1 MKQITS
7 LWLLV
12 LFMAS
17 TTLIAQNTS
26 TGLAS
31 QKAAAAKFKT
41 EQQQNLNAEI
51 QPGVIP
57 GVNQTGGDDYSKY
70 VIYHGSRAELYDNG
84 PLITAEGVGPGGT
97 DYSELQDASL
107 GMGTYGAGCQV
118 SAGNSIADD
127 FEVTETWNI
136 DSFTFYSYQTGS
148 GTTST
153 LNDVRVQIYDGNP
166 SAGGVVIWGNLTTNL
181 MTSTSW
187 TNAYRVLESAPDV
200 ARPIMAIVAGTSG
213 LTLNPGTYWVEMSL
227 GGTGASGPWAPAVTI
242 VGQTTTGNSIQKT
255 STGWAPLMD
264 VGPQG
269 LPFVI
274 NGTGGQQANK
284 DVGISAIPQ
293 PATGVNLTAT
303 EAIAI
308 TIRNYGLNAQS
319 NIPWTVNWNGPTGAG
334 SANGTFAG
342 PLAPGSTATVNLTQ
356 TANLSTHGSY
366 TFTACTALAGDENAA
381 NDCKNKTVSNNLPEY
396 CPASTTTQDEYIAN
410 VLCGTIDNS
419 SGWQGGVANYTAIST
434 AIAAGQ
440 SEAIIVTNGNPW
452 SSDKVTVWVDWNMS
466 YTFDEGDEKFV
477 LVSSGGGLTFTGAIV
492 VPTGTPE
499 GDYRM
504 RVRMSYSTD
513 PTPCG
518 VMSYGEVED
527 YTIHVGQAAA
537 KDVGVSALNMG
548 GFYQPG
554 VVSPKATVKNFGSA
568 TQTFNVTLTIGSYT
582 STKSVA
588 ALVSGATQEVTFD
601 NWNATVGSY
610 TAEACTQ
617 LAGDENPANNCKSMG
632 ITVAEGNFVFAYN
645 AYDPSGVLA
654 EGPVT
659 FDIVNPGGMSLL
671 APTSSAEFIAGATW
685 ANGTWYGCMYGGG
698 LYTIDTQTGAMV
710 LVGPSADLSGLAFDG
725 TTMYGAS
732 VTDLYTVNM
741 ATGASTLIGP
751 MGNAQGLMIGIA
763 CDAAGNLYGYDIGDD
778 NFYSINK
785 TTGAATIVGPLGYN
799 FNYAQDMAYD
809 KVNNVCYIAGY
820 TTTGALFSVNVA
832 TGAATQLGLFPGGA
846 EITGFAIPDEGTT
859 PPVGTP
865 PINFTANYTAGT
877 GVATTWEMPESGQW
891 VRWDNGENWGSLGL
905 EEAGTF
911 WAAARW
917 ETSDLAA
924 FDGQYLTQVNLF
936 PVKYNVNPTI
946 KLMIWEGA
954 NAANLVYE
962 QVLTGLT
969 WDEFNTVNLTTMHQ
983 IDASKEL
990 MVGFEITHEVGEYPL
1005 GYDEGPA
1012 IAGKGDMIS
1021 LDGIEFVSMST
1032 EYEIDNNFNIG
1043 IYVEEETDGI
1053 VGTKQIIARNAIS
1066 NPSATFVTQTQ
1077 KVGGANLADGNRA
1090 LEGFNVYRNGVKVN
1104 TDPIP
1109 AAARAY
1115 TDVFSAPG
1123 TYTYNAKAIY
1133 TAGLSDPS
1141 NSVEVIIGGAGGGI
1155 VVNPTS
1161 FTEFHPVAQITTK
1174 TLTVTNTGTTPLTWG
1189 VTASTNTKQ
1198 AGSTVSSDPIEDQR
1212 ILAERLAAE
1221 GLQSASDIEPGVIAG
1236 INQNSGNDYTKYA
1249 TYHGSRAELYDNG
1262 PLITAEGVGPGG
1274 TDYSELQDAS
1284 LGMGTYGA
1292 GCQISAGN
1300 SIADDFEVTET
1311 WNIDSF
1317 TFYSYQTGSGTTS
1330 TLNDVRVQIYDGD
1343 PSAGG
1348 TVIWGN
1354 LTTNLMTSTAWI
1366 NAYRVLESSPDVAR
1380 PIMEIVAGTSGL
1392 TLSPGTYWVEMMI
1405 GGTGTS
1411 GPWAPAVTI
1420 VGQTTTGNSIQ
1431 KTSTGWAP
1439 LMDVGPQGLPFVI
1452 NGTGGPQSNKDVGI
1466 SAIPQPVTGVN
1477 LTGAEAIAITIKNF
1491 GLNAQ
1496 SNIPWTVNW
1505 NGPTGAGSANGTFA
1519 GPLAAGATATV
1530 TLTQTANLSTHGDYT
1545 FTACTAL
1552 SGDENTA
1559 NDCKNKTVSN
1569 KLPEYCPASTTTQD
1583 EYIANVLCGTIN
1595 NTSGWQG
1602 GVADYTAIFTE
1613 INAGESEAITVTNGN
1628 AWASDK
1634 VTCWVDWDMSYTFDE
1649 GAEKFV
1655 LTSNGG
1661 GATFTGN
1668 IAVPAGTPNGEYRM
1682 RVRMSYSTDPTPCG
1696 VMSYGE
1702 VEDYTIHVGGGTTTA
1717 WLSVPENTG
1726 GTLAPGGS
1734 APVTVTFN
1742 SNGLPDGTYNGIL
1755 DVTSNDPNNPLVVV
1769 PATLTK
1775 GGSGIV
1781 VTPVALEELHD
1792 NPPQVTV
1799 QDLTIHNLG
1808 TTPINYTVVANAP
1821 TKQAGSTVSSDPIE
1835 DQRIL
1840 NERLAAE
1847 GHSNAVVL
1855 SMANTNVATPSPYQ
1869 TDDDV
1874 IRYDNGVNDDAIGLT
1889 AGGTFEVAAYWPA
1902 SSMGQYAG
1910 KKLSKV
1916 EVYIND
1922 VPNPFILKVYGQ
1934 GSSTVPGA
1942 LLHQQTVA
1950 VTGTSWNVID
1960 LSTQVDI
1967 TGGDLWVGYSVTHA
1981 GGTYPAGC
1989 DAGPAVAG
1997 KGDMI
2002 SLDGVS
2008 FESMAGLGLN
2018 YNWNIASTL
2027 IDGGPALTKDVGVSA
2042 IVQPTTGV
2050 NLTGAEAIVIT
2061 IKNYGTASQSNIPWT
2076 VNWNGPTGAGSANG
2090 TFAGPLAGGATANV
2104 NLTQTANLSA
2114 LGSYTFTA
2122 CTALTGDENAA
2133 NNCKDKTVSNNL
2145 PEYCPASTTYED
2157 EYISNVLCGAIN
2169 NTSAWQGGVA
2179 DYTAMFAE
2187 ISAGASEPITVT
2199 NGNPWASD
2207 KVTCWVDWDMSY
2219 TFDEGAE
2226 KFVLTSNGGGANF
2239 TGNIAVPAGTPNGDY
2254 RMRVRMSYSTDPT
2267 PCGVMSYGEVEE
2279 YTIKVGGG
2287 TTTTAWLSVP
2297 ENTAGTLAAGQSV
2310 TVPVTFNSTD
2320 LANGIYNGTIDV
2332 TSNDPNNP
2340 LVVVPATL
2348 EVGEPTLGIHVTPM
2362 VLNETH
2368 ANPPQQT
2375 TKNLTFTNTG
2385 DTPLDV
2391 NLTVDLGGKAPDAF
2405 TMNPETYAKILAERQ
2420 ASEGIVPSTGRA
2432 PYTEYIPTGGDLP
2445 LITLGRDM
2453 AFAYNAYDASGALVE
2468 GPITFDLASPGS
2480 LTQLAPTSSGDFIA
2494 GADWADGTW
2503 YGCMY
2508 GGGLYTIDET
2518 SGAMTFVGSSPDL
2531 SGLAWDGTTMYG
2543 ASTTAL
2549 YTIDLATGAGTMV
2562 GPMGNN
2568 ALMIGIAA
2576 NADGEIYGYDI
2587 GDDNFYHINKTT
2599 GAATVVGSLGFD
2611 FNYAQDMAFD
2621 RDNGICYLAGYT
2633 TTGGLY
2639 TVNVNTGA
2647 ATLVGNFAGGAEVTG
2662 FAIPYTSGPPL
2673 TKDLSLS
2680 SIVSPS
2686 TGVNLTNSESV
2697 VIKIK
2702 NNGTAAQSNFPW
2714 TVTWNG
2720 PTGAGS
2726 ANGTYSGSLAAG
2738 ATADITAGTA
2748 NLSTYGVYT
2757 FEACVNLAG
2766 DENPANNCKSKN
2778 VTNLEP
2784 SLCVDGLYSSG
2795 CSFGDGLI
2803 AWSLA
2808 NINVP
2813 NIPCAGTP
2821 PWYHDYRDMVHEL
2834 VAGETY
2840 TLTVQAGYT
2849 STYFDVWIDF
2859 NDDLVLTND
2868 ELIIND
2874 AQCASSNTPYTFDF
2888 TVPANAPA
2896 GDHVLRFR
2904 TNWTAPVTDPCATY
2918 SYGNCCD
2925 FKANTGEG
2933 TTTPWL
2939 WVAEGDLSFTLP
2951 ANGGQKIVPVHFDSE
2966 GLSIGTIKNGGINVA
2981 SNDPNTPLLEVDA
2994 TLTVG
2999 GGGTGLTV
3007 NPTALNETHENAPEI
3022 TTQILNLTN
3031 NTGAPVSWT
3040 LATFAGAEGGVL
3052 NIAPEVSTETPVYTG
3067 QVQVESQ
3074 PGVTPGEIVEGPA
3087 YTNFAYYN
3095 GNRGELYNNGG
3106 FVTAVGVGPGGTDYS
3121 ELQDASLGMG
3131 TYGSGCQVS
3140 AGNSI
3145 ADDFVVTENWTIE
3158 SFTFYSYQTGS
3169 GTTSTINDARVQI
3182 YNGNPSAGGTVIWG
3196 NLTSNLMTSTSW
3208 TNAYRVLE
3216 SAPATNR
3223 PIFKVVASTPGLTL
3237 APGTYWVEMTLG
3249 GTGASGPWAP
3259 PVTVVGQ
3266 TTTGNSIQKT
3276 STGWAP
3282 LVDVGPQGLPF
3293 IITGTT
3299 AVAPWLTATPV
3310 SGTLAN
3316 GQSIPITVTYN
3327 SEGLSEGVHNGTVT
3341 ISSNQPDI
3349 VVPVTLTV
3357 APPTGIEPGPTNLAY
3372 SIVDFFDVNLTWD
3385 APAGGGFNPAW
3396 ITYSTGAFTNS
3407 VGTNGAANF
3416 DVAARWTPADLAAYP
3431 GGSVT
3436 KVDFVP
3442 GEPGNISTYTIK
3454 IWQGSGNPTLKYSQ
3468 LVTTVTADV
3477 WNTVVLNEAYQI
3489 DLTQELWIGFNCN
3502 TTAGFPAGCDD
3513 GPQVEG
3519 KGNMMFWEGAW
3530 TTLTQLAPTLTYNW
3544 NIKGYLEAG
3553 MQVEGYN
3560 VYRKGT
3566 SGSFA
3571 LIGSTNATTLT
3582 YLDNNLNLGTYYYH
3596 VKAQYAAGLSVPSN
3610 QVQVDITSISDPS
3623 GAASALQIYP
3633 NPAKDQFTIKSESE
3647 LQSVRMVSYTGQVIF
3662 NRKATGNE
3670 LLIYANEFAKGV
3682 YTLQIE
3688 TKDGRSVHKVIIQ

>member
-118 SAGNSIADD
+118 
-127 FEVTETWNI
+127 
-136 DSFTFYSYQTGS
+136 
-148 GTTST
+148 
-153 LNDVRVQIYDGNP
+153 
-166 SAGGVVIWGNLTTNL
+166 
-181 MTSTSW
+181 
-187 TNAYRVLESAPDV
+187 
-200 ARPIMAIVAGTSG
+200 
-213 LTLNPGTYWVEMSL
+213 
-227 GGTGASGPWAPAVTI
+227 
-242 VGQTTTGNSIQKT
+242 
-255 STGWAPLMD
+255 
-264 VGPQG
+264 
-269 LPFVI
+269 
-274 NGTGGQQANK
+274 
-284 DVGISAIPQ
+284 
-293 PATGVNLTAT
+293 
-303 EAIAI
+303 
-308 TIRNYGLNAQS
+308 
-319 NIPWTVNWNGPTGAG
+319 
-334 SANGTFAG
+334 
-342 PLAPGSTATVNLTQ
+342 
-356 TANLSTHGSY
+356 
-366 TFTACTALAGDENAA
+366 
-381 NDCKNKTVSNNLPEY
+381 
-396 CPASTTTQDEYIAN
+396 
-410 VLCGTIDNS
+410 
-419 SGWQGGVANYTAIST
+419 
-434 AIAAGQ
+434 
-440 SEAIIVTNGNPW
+440 
-452 SSDKVTVWVDWNMS
+452 
-466 YTFDEGDEKFV
+466 
-477 LVSSGGGLTFTGAIV
+477 
-492 VPTGTPE
+492 
-499 GDYRM
+499 
-504 RVRMSYSTD
+504 
-513 PTPCG
+513 
-518 VMSYGEVED
+518 
-527 YTIHVGQAAA
+527 
-537 KDVGVSALNMG
+537 
-548 GFYQPG
+548 
-554 VVSPKATVKNFGSA
+554 
-568 TQTFNVTLTIGSYT
+568 
-582 STKSVA
+582 
-588 ALVSGATQEVTFD
+588 
-601 NWNATVGSY
+601 
-610 TAEACTQ
+610 
-617 LAGDENPANNCKSMG
+617 
-632 ITVAEGNFVFAYN
+632 
-645 AYDPSGVLA
+645 
-654 EGPVT
+654 
-659 FDIVNPGGMSLL
+659 
-671 APTSSAEFIAGATW
+671 
-685 ANGTWYGCMYGGG
+685 
-698 LYTIDTQTGAMV
+698 
-710 LVGPSADLSGLAFDG
+710 
-725 TTMYGAS
+725 
-732 VTDLYTVNM
+732 
-741 ATGASTLIGP
+741 
-751 MGNAQGLMIGIA
+751 
-763 CDAAGNLYGYDIGDD
+763 
-778 NFYSINK
+778 
-785 TTGAATIVGPLGYN
+785 
-799 FNYAQDMAYD
+799 
-809 KVNNVCYIAGY
+809 
-820 TTTGALFSVNVA
+820 
-832 TGAATQLGLFPGGA
+832 
-846 EITGFAIPDEGTT
+846 
-859 PPVGTP
+859 
-865 PINFTANYTAGT
+865 
-877 GVATTWEMPESGQW
+877 
-891 VRWDNGENWGSLGL
+891 
-905 EEAGTF
+905 
-911 WAAARW
+911 
-917 ETSDLAA
+917 
-924 FDGQYLTQVNLF
+924 
-936 PVKYNVNPTI
+936 
-946 KLMIWEGA
+946 
-954 NAANLVYE
+954 
-962 QVLTGLT
+962 
-969 WDEFNTVNLTTMHQ
+969 
-983 IDASKEL
+983 
-990 MVGFEITHEVGEYPL
+990 
-1005 GYDEGPA
+1005 
-1012 IAGKGDMIS
+1012 
-1021 LDGIEFVSMST
+1021 
-1032 EYEIDNNFNIG
+1032 
-1043 IYVEEETDGI
+1043 
-1053 VGTKQIIARNAIS
+1053 
-1066 NPSATFVTQTQ
+1066 
-1077 KVGGANLADGNRA
+1077 
-1090 LEGFNVYRNGVKVN
+1090 
-1104 TDPIP
+1104 
-1109 AAARAY
+1109 
-1115 TDVFSAPG
+1115 
-1123 TYTYNAKAIY
+1123 
-1133 TAGLSDPS
+1133 
-1141 NSVEVIIGGAGGGI
+1141 
-1155 VVNPTS
+1155 
-1161 FTEFHPVAQITTK
+1161 
-1174 TLTVTNTGTTPLTWG
+1174 
-1189 VTASTNTKQ
+1189 
-1198 AGSTVSSDPIEDQR
+1198 
-1212 ILAERLAAE
+1212 
-1221 GLQSASDIEPGVIAG
+1221 
-1236 INQNSGNDYTKYA
+1236 
-1249 TYHGSRAELYDNG
+1249 
-1262 PLITAEGVGPGG
+1262 
-1274 TDYSELQDAS
+1274 
-1284 LGMGTYGA
+1284 
-1292 GCQISAGN
+1292 SAGN

>member
-107 GMGTYGAGCQV
+107 GMGTYGAGCQI

-153 LNDVRVQIYDGNP
+153 LNDVRVQIYDGDP
-166 SAGGVVIWGNLTTNL
+166 SAGGTVIWGNLTTNL
-181 MTSTSW
+181 MTSTAW
-187 TNAYRVLESAPDV
+187 INAYRVLESSPDV
-200 ARPIMAIVAGTSG
+200 ARPIMEIVAGTSG
-213 LTLNPGTYWVEMSL
+213 LTLSPGTYWVEMMI
-227 GGTGASGPWAPAVTI
+227 GGTGTSGPWAPAVTI

-632 ITVAEGNFVFAYN
+632 ITVAEGNFVFGYN

-671 APTSSAEFIAGATW
+671 APTSSAEFIAGATY
-685 ANGTWYGCMYGGG
+685 ANGIWYGCMYTGG

-1212 ILAERLAAE
+1212 IL
-1221 GLQSASDIEPGVIAG
+1221 
-1236 INQNSGNDYTKYA
+1236 
-1249 TYHGSRAELYDNG
+1249 
-1262 PLITAEGVGPGG
+1262 
-1274 TDYSELQDAS
+1274 
-1284 LGMGTYGA
+1284 
-1292 GCQISAGN
+1292 
-1300 SIADDFEVTET
+1300 
-1311 WNIDSF
+1311 
-1317 TFYSYQTGSGTTS
+1317 
-1330 TLNDVRVQIYDGD
+1330 
-1343 PSAGG
+1343 
-1348 TVIWGN
+1348 
-1354 LTTNLMTSTAWI
+1354 
-1366 NAYRVLESSPDVAR
+1366 
-1380 PIMEIVAGTSGL
+1380 
-1392 TLSPGTYWVEMMI
+1392 
-1405 GGTGTS
+1405 
-1411 GPWAPAVTI
+1411 
-1420 VGQTTTGNSIQ
+1420 
-1431 KTSTGWAP
+1431 
-1439 LMDVGPQGLPFVI
+1439 
-1452 NGTGGPQSNKDVGI
+1452 
-1466 SAIPQPVTGVN
+1466 
-1477 LTGAEAIAITIKNF
+1477 
-1491 GLNAQ
+1491 
-1496 SNIPWTVNW
+1496 
-1505 NGPTGAGSANGTFA
+1505 
-1519 GPLAAGATATV
+1519 
-1530 TLTQTANLSTHGDYT
+1530 
-1545 FTACTAL
+1545 
-1552 SGDENTA
+1552 
-1559 NDCKNKTVSN
+1559 
-1569 KLPEYCPASTTTQD
+1569 
-1583 EYIANVLCGTIN
+1583 
-1595 NTSGWQG
+1595 
-1602 GVADYTAIFTE
+1602 
-1613 INAGESEAITVTNGN
+1613 
-1628 AWASDK
+1628 
-1634 VTCWVDWDMSYTFDE
+1634 
-1649 GAEKFV
+1649 
-1655 LTSNGG
+1655 
-1661 GATFTGN
+1661 
-1668 IAVPAGTPNGEYRM
+1668 
-1682 RVRMSYSTDPTPCG
+1682 
-1696 VMSYGE
+1696 
-1702 VEDYTIHVGGGTTTA
+1702 
-1717 WLSVPENTG
+1717 
-1726 GTLAPGGS
+1726 
-1734 APVTVTFN
+1734 
-1742 SNGLPDGTYNGIL
+1742 
-1755 DVTSNDPNNPLVVV
+1755 
-1769 PATLTK
+1769 
-1775 GGSGIV
+1775 
-1781 VTPVALEELHD
+1781 
-1792 NPPQVTV
+1792 
-1799 QDLTIHNLG
+1799 
-1808 TTPINYTVVANAP
+1808 
-1821 TKQAGSTVSSDPIE
+1821 
-1835 DQRIL
+1835 

-1981 GGTYPAGC
+1981 GGTFPAGC

-1997 KGDMI
+1997 FGDMI

-2008 FESMAGLGLN
+2008 FESMAGLDLN

-2061 IKNYGTASQSNIPWT
+2061 IKNYGTDSQSNIPWT

-2187 ISAGASEPITVT
+2187 ISAGASEPITVA

-2267 PCGVMSYGEVEE
+2267 PCGVMSYGEVED
-2279 YTIKVGGG
+2279 YTIHVGGG
-2287 TTTTAWLSVP
+2287 TTTAWLSVP
-2297 ENTAGTLAAGQSV
+2297 ENTGGTLAPGGSAPV
-2310 TVPVTFNSTD
+2310 TVTFNSNGLPDGTY
-2320 LANGIYNGTIDV
+2320 NGILDV

-2340 LVVVPATL
+2340 LVIVPATL
-2348 EVGEPTLGIHVTPM
+2348 VVGEPTVGIIVTPM

-2368 ANPPQQT
+2368 AAPPQQT
-2375 TKNLTFTNTG
+2375 TKNLTFKNTG

-2445 LITLGRDM
+2445 LITLGREM

-2508 GGGLYTIDET
+2508 GGGLYTIDDA
-2518 SGAMTFVGSSPDL
+2518 SGAMTLVGSSPDL

-2549 YTIDLATGAGTMV
+2549 YTIDLATGAGTMI

-2933 TTTPWL
+2933 TTTAWL

>member
-1702 VEDYTIHVGGGTTTA
+1702 VE
-1717 WLSVPENTG
+1717 
-1726 GTLAPGGS
+1726 
-1734 APVTVTFN
+1734 
-1742 SNGLPDGTYNGIL
+1742 
-1755 DVTSNDPNNPLVVV
+1755 
-1769 PATLTK
+1769 
-1775 GGSGIV
+1775 
-1781 VTPVALEELHD
+1781 
-1792 NPPQVTV
+1792 
-1799 QDLTIHNLG
+1799 
-1808 TTPINYTVVANAP
+1808 
-1821 TKQAGSTVSSDPIE
+1821 
-1835 DQRIL
+1835 
-1840 NERLAAE
+1840 
-1847 GHSNAVVL
+1847 
-1855 SMANTNVATPSPYQ
+1855 
-1869 TDDDV
+1869 
-1874 IRYDNGVNDDAIGLT
+1874 
-1889 AGGTFEVAAYWPA
+1889 
-1902 SSMGQYAG
+1902 
-1910 KKLSKV
+1910 
-1916 EVYIND
+1916 
-1922 VPNPFILKVYGQ
+1922 
-1934 GSSTVPGA
+1934 
-1942 LLHQQTVA
+1942 
-1950 VTGTSWNVID
+1950 
-1960 LSTQVDI
+1960 
-1967 TGGDLWVGYSVTHA
+1967 
-1981 GGTYPAGC
+1981 
-1989 DAGPAVAG
+1989 
-1997 KGDMI
+1997 
-2002 SLDGVS
+2002 
-2008 FESMAGLGLN
+2008 
-2018 YNWNIASTL
+2018 
-2027 IDGGPALTKDVGVSA
+2027 
-2042 IVQPTTGV
+2042 
-2050 NLTGAEAIVIT
+2050 
-2061 IKNYGTASQSNIPWT
+2061 
-2076 VNWNGPTGAGSANG
+2076 
-2090 TFAGPLAGGATANV
+2090 
-2104 NLTQTANLSA
+2104 
-2114 LGSYTFTA
+2114 
-2122 CTALTGDENAA
+2122 
-2133 NNCKDKTVSNNL
+2133 
-2145 PEYCPASTTYED
+2145 
-2157 EYISNVLCGAIN
+2157 
-2169 NTSAWQGGVA
+2169 
-2179 DYTAMFAE
+2179 
-2187 ISAGASEPITVT
+2187 
-2199 NGNPWASD
+2199 
-2207 KVTCWVDWDMSY
+2207 
-2219 TFDEGAE
+2219 
-2226 KFVLTSNGGGANF
+2226 
-2239 TGNIAVPAGTPNGDY
+2239 
-2254 RMRVRMSYSTDPT
+2254 
-2267 PCGVMSYGEVEE
+2267 E